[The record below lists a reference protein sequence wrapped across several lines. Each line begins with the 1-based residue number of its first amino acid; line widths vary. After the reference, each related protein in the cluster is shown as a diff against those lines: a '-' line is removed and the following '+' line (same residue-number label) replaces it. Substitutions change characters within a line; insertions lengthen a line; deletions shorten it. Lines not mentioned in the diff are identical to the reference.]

1 LLDFWSISL
10 FTKGCFTLSVGVRL
24 ADARPS
30 HKTPPT
36 MFICKGPPSLH
47 SRSSHLVLFLVII
60 ALVFHTIR
68 LANQRQIH
76 TPLLRDAEIIPEG
89 NASPEELYLSRL
101 ARECGLSK
109 DMSWMAWRIMPSAQS
124 EEWPS
129 VTEVNLKF
137 KSVAP
142 KMINLD
148 EPDRRDLYAK
158 KRMELPVPASP
169 LLGQVDASDFLFGV
183 STTYARLVDRDYA
196 MIKAWARWLTDGR
209 QHSNGASLVLVL
221 DQARSDQLEE
231 VDQTLQASGIDCWVT
246 TTEEPMSMARRYFE
260 LSRILKTFAANLA
273 ANGQDKRWFGLVEDD
288 VFFPSLSYLRDRLFT
303 YNTDGQHYIGL
314 PSERLDWEEDGT
326 MFKTYGGGAL
336 LLTRAAIS
344 RVPNLPC
351 FETSF
356 PSSPSG
362 GISSFRSKRWDE
374 LIHDCMMRHS
384 DLDMHVLPGFFSP
397 NDDTYDPQI
406 DSYETGQQPLLLRRY
421 AERHLLN
428 INKAHLVT
436 NVCGE
441 SCFMQRYLFRDN
453 WVLVNGISIT
463 EYPDGIEIQRQAPT
477 PPEPKPAAEPV
488 PETKPKDEA
497 QPEKK
502 AAPEAEKGK
511 LRKRSEP
518 EPESEAAPKDE
529 TETEDEP
536 LILLDDKP
544 GPDDA
549 SAAKQHLDSDESF
562 EGEEIRKSDGQDDD
576 STTSEKDNSNDDE
589 SKPAG
594 EAQKEDV
601 EEKTKSS
608 GEEVEALETLEE
620 EEGEHIVP
628 SLQQP
633 LLPPRVAIDDAS
645 AMAEKA
651 KLAWTG
657 RKNVWRLA
665 DSAISKDGT
674 VWQAYVKKAKKTNVP
689 LEEKQPEETD
699 SVIVLIWE
707 HGKSVA

>member
-1 LLDFWSISL
+1 
-10 FTKGCFTLSVGVRL
+10 
-24 ADARPS
+24 
-30 HKTPPT
+30 
-36 MFICKGPPSLH
+36 MFICKGPPALH
-47 SRSSHLVLFLVII
+47 SRFSHLVLTLIII

-68 LANQRQIH
+68 LANQRQSH
-76 TPLLRDAEIIPEG
+76 TPLLRDAEVIPEG

-101 ARECGLSK
+101 ARECGLSQET
-109 DMSWMAWRIMPSAQS
+109 SWMAWRILPSAQS
-124 EEWPS
+124 EDWPS

-137 KSVAP
+137 KSVTP
-142 KMINLD
+142 KMINVE
-148 EPDRRDLYAK
+148 EPDRMDLYAK

-196 MIKAWARWLTDGR
+196 MIKAWARWLTDGH
-209 QHSNGASLVLVL
+209 QHSNGASLVVVL
-221 DQARSDQLEE
+221 DQARNDQLEE

-314 PSERLDWEEDGT
+314 PSEKLDWDEDRG
-326 MFKTYGGGAL
+326 MMKTYGGGAI

-397 NDDTYDPQI
+397 NDDMYDPQI

-441 SCFMQRYLFRDN
+441 SCFMQRYLFQDN
-453 WVLVNGISIT
+453 WVLVNGVSIT
-463 EYPDGIEIQRQAPT
+463 EYPDGIEIQRKEAS
-477 PPEPKPAAEPV
+477 PPEPKPVPESMPETQPETGAEPESKPPQV
-488 PETKPKDEA
+488 P
-497 QPEKK
+497 
-502 AAPEAEKGK
+502 EKGK

-518 EPESEAAPKDE
+518 APEAKPASEPEAASK
-529 TETEDEP
+529 DEP
-536 LILLDDKP
+536 LLLLDIK
-544 GPDDA
+544 DDA
-549 SAAKQHLDSDESF
+549 EDKSAVKPSLELDEAF
-562 EGEEIRKSDGQDDD
+562 EGQEIRNLEGQNGDSAKTKDG
-576 STTSEKDNSNDDE
+576 E
-589 SKPAG
+589 SKDQKDQTAS
-594 EAQKEDV
+594 EAQKEG
-601 EEKTKSS
+601 EKEKVST
-608 GEEVEALETLEE
+608 GEEVEELEVA
-620 EEGEHIVP
+620 EEGEETDP
-628 SLQQP
+628 SLQMP
-633 LLPPRVAIDDAS
+633 LLPLRVIIDDNS
-645 AMAEKA
+645 EMAEKA

-674 VWQAYVKKAKKTNVP
+674 VWQAYVKKARKTSVQP
-689 LEEKQPEETD
+689 DDQQQPEEAD

-707 HGKSVA
+707 HGKIVA